1 MRQRAHRALAVLTA
15 GAGVLTAALFVNG
28 FVVPGLL
35 GSAAVAGVVGWA
47 AVAAKRRRPG
57 GPAAAPAGAP
67 RPASAPPDGHIR
79 FTLVVEGLAPDRVAA
94 VWDDLCRPGRPASE
108 DLRLLFRTFTLTE
121 GRRFRFLKGDPTAT
135 AAVLTRV
142 LGTAAGVP
150 VRTSLEPAAE
160 RTPLWN

>member
-1 MRQRAHRALAVLTA
+1 MRQRAHRALAVLIA
-15 GAGVLTAALFVNG
+15 GVGVLTAALFVRG

-35 GSAAVAGVVGWA
+35 GAAAVVVGWGL
-47 AVAAKRRRPG
+47 VAAKRRRPG
-57 GPAAAPAGAP
+57 GAAAPAGAP

-79 FTLVVEGLAPDRVAA
+79 FTLVVEGLEPDRIAA
-94 VWDDLCRPGRPASE
+94 VWDGLCRPDCPASE

-121 GRRFRFLKGDPTAT
+121 GRRFRFLKGDPAAT

-150 VRTSLEPAAE
+150 VRMSLEPAAE
-160 RTPLWN
+160 RTPPWN